1 MKKCT
6 ICKID
11 KPLTDFH
18 KSSSNKDGHRGDCK
32 ACRKAESLKQYG
44 LTMQCYDRLVEL
56 QGNQCAICGTTEPK
70 GTSTLNRWYVDHNHH
85 TDEVRG
91 LLCSTCNTGLG
102 NFYDNADTLR
112 RAADYLD
119 DRGSYANPK
128 ETRKTT

>member
-6 ICKID
+6 KCEEL

-18 KSSSNKDGHRGDCK
+18 KNKKNKDGYVYHCK
-32 ACRKAESLKQYG
+32 ACRKAETLKQYG
-44 LTMQCYDRLVEL
+44 LTMQCYGRLVDL
-56 QGNQCAICGTTEPK
+56 QGNKCAICGTEEPK
-70 GTSTLNRWYVDHNHH
+70 GTSTLNRWYVDHNHV

-119 DRGSYANPK
+119 ERGSYANP
-128 ETRKTT
+128 EEAR